1 MAEEWRRDGYQIST
15 DPSKLDL
22 HVVHRWLSE
31 SSYWVPG
38 IQFDVVRRGV
48 EGSLNFGL
56 YAEGGARTIGL
67 ARIITDYATFAYV
80 CDVFVLDEFR
90 GQGLGVWLMECV
102 AAHPRLQG
110 FRRWMLGT
118 KDAHTGSMV
127 ADNAATPTRRR
138 TTMKAAVYYE
148 TGAPEVFRYEDVPDP
163 QLHPKGVLIDVQ
175 AIGIEGGDVLNRA
188 GGALTSQPHIVGYNC
203 AGVVR
208 EAGAEVS
215 DRKAGDRVTALMAS
229 GSHASMVAVPATST

>member
-1 MAEEWRRDGYQIST
+1 MSDPVEWRRGAYAIST
-15 DPSKLDL
+15 DASKLDL
-22 HVVHRWLSE
+22 QVVHRWLSE

-38 IQFDVVRRGV
+38 IPLDVVRRGV

-56 YAEGGARTIGL
+56 YADGGARTIGL

-118 KDAHTGSMV
+118 KDAPTLYEKTGFVPVTAPDRWMEK
-127 ADNAATPTRRR
+127 ADPDIYRR
-138 TTMKAAVYYE
+138 T
-148 TGAPEVFRYEDVPDP
+148 
-163 QLHPKGVLIDVQ
+163 
-175 AIGIEGGDVLNRA
+175 
-188 GGALTSQPHIVGYNC
+188 S
-203 AGVVR
+203 
-208 EAGAEVS
+208 GAE
-215 DRKAGDRVTALMAS
+215 
-229 GSHASMVAVPATST
+229 

>member
-1 MAEEWRRDGYQIST
+1 MSDPVEWRRGDFVVST
-15 DPSKLDL
+15 DASKLDL
-22 HVVHRWLSE
+22 RVVHRWLSE

-38 IQFDVVRRGV
+38 IPFDVVRRGV

-56 YAEGGARTIGL
+56 YTDGGARTIGL

-118 KDAHTGSMV
+118 KDAHALYEKTGFVPV
-127 ADNAATPTRRR
+127 AAPDRWMEKADPDVYRR
-138 TTMKAAVYYE
+138 
-148 TGAPEVFRYEDVPDP
+148 
-163 QLHPKGVLIDVQ
+163 
-175 AIGIEGGDVLNRA
+175 
-188 GGALTSQPHIVGYNC
+188 
-203 AGVVR
+203 
-208 EAGAEVS
+208 AES
-215 DRKAGDRVTALMAS
+215 N
-229 GSHASMVAVPATST
+229 